1 MEKKVLTEI
10 LRIKELMGG
19 KNLLNEQVPPIVVRG
34 LRALKDFF
42 TNQSDDVVKK
52 IIKIDDDAIIKKVK
66 DGTLEFEETVKV
78 IKNTGGTLKSLY
90 NKVAKET
97 FNQKNYGK
105 FYNNFQK
112 LKKTGN
118 MDKIWSYN
126 DVIDKNIDTVLSDLP
141 EGYRTEVKI
150 MLKNDLKLALESKT
164 KTNPIVPNKTP
175 KNPKVTKKAKVT
187 TPTSEFS
194 PDSAIKN
201 LLNDTGEITEEKILA
216 AANKDFENIF
226 AKHKITIPL
235 ESIADFNETL
245 ISRLKRAIPNEFDK
259 TFDNMM
265 KTYKAIDNPVERKE
279 FFTKIADDLN
289 INLNAG
295 LKEIESSTGIK
306 FNSPNLF
313 GKLNNFLTQ
322 NFFGKHLLGG
332 KYLNTK
338 PSGFLRAWL
347 YMSGVASLLN
357 FFDAMFTAMIPT
369 KDDRSIPK
377 MVGDDIK
384 DLWDSILNGK
394 SLSREYWQKFMW
406 KHFAPFVNVIA
417 YSAQSIWHFIEA
429 GARISFDA
437 PRDVTPTSDD
447 DSNKQSTIEKGK
459 DKLLEIFKSSLSK
472 VEPKILD
479 KYLNNITL
487 NEKGDGLI
495 LTDNGTV
502 YEIHKPLL
510 GASAFIVDGEDKY
523 MFTNEMFTK

>member
-1 MEKKVLTEI
+1 M
-10 LRIKELMGG
+10 
-19 KNLLNEQVPPIVVRG
+19 NE
-34 LRALKDFF
+34 
-42 TNQSDDVVKK
+42 

-66 DGTLEFEETVKV
+66 DGTLEYEETVKV
-78 IKNTGGTLKSLY
+78 MKNTGGTLKSLY

-175 KNPKVTKKAKVT
+175 KKPKVTKKAKVT

-201 LLNDTGEITEEKILA
+201 LLNDTGEITEQKILDA
-216 AANKDFENIF
+216 TQKDLDALAVKYNIP
-226 AKHKITIPL
+226 K
-235 ESIADFNETL
+235 ESVALFNEMIL
-245 ISRLKRAIPNEFDK
+245 SKIKSAIPENVEK
-259 TFDNMM
+259 SFDNMLKVY
-265 KTYKAIDNPVERKE
+265 KTLNPVERKS
-279 FFTKIADDLN
+279 FFEKISTEMNESLQSGITKIEKS
-289 INLNAG
+289 AG
-295 LKEIESSTGIK
+295 FK
-306 FNSPNLF
+306 FGP
-313 GKLNNFLTQ
+313 NFLT
-322 NFFGKHLLGG
+322 NFITKNKIGELMFGVHKYEGIG
-332 KYLNTK
+332 K
-338 PSGFLRAWL
+338 PG
-347 YMSGVASLLN
+347 
-357 FFDAMFTAMIPT
+357 
-369 KDDRSIPK
+369 
-377 MVGDDIK
+377 
-384 DLWDSILNGK
+384 SILKVIVHMWSSAFVISVIDSLFELATLTKGGEKKGTGLFNTIKILTTGTNEEK
-394 SLSREYWQKFMW
+394 SELVGTIAWNHLVPFINVVTQSFNTVIHIGEAVWS
-406 KHFAPFVNVIA
+406 HF
-417 YSAQSIWHFIEA
+417 SKW
-429 GARISFDA
+429 RKDM
-437 PRDVTPTSDD
+437 SDN
-447 DSNKQSTIEKGK
+447 SNNKKDTETDTKQSTIEKGK

-479 KYLNNITL
+479 VYLNNITL

-510 GASAFIVDGEDKY
+510 GKNAFIVDGEDKY